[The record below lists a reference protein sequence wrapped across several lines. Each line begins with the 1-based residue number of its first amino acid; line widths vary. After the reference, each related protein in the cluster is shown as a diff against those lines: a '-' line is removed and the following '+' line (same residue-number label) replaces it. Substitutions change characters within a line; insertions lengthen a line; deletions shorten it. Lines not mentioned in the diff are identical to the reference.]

1 MKNVWARTEKERKR
15 TMKCGSQKLLSP
27 IYITKNFDN
36 VAEKVNFRN
45 SLAEHWQTQ
54 ELVMIE
60 KL

>member
-1 MKNVWARTEKERKR
+1 MN
-15 TMKCGSQKLLSP
+15 CGSQEILSSV
-27 IYITKNFDN
+27 YITKHSDN

-54 ELVMIE
+54 ELVIME